1 MKFEKTIPVADRLPA
16 DTEMIGEA
24 MPLDTKENNDHIR
37 DFLNK
42 NGEHLK
48 KELLDK
54 VLCGH

>member
-1 MKFEKTIPVADRLPA
+1 MTFERGFMVAEQLPEN
-16 DTEMIGEA
+16 TEMIGEA

>member
-1 MKFEKTIPVADRLPA
+1 MKFEKGVNIADYLPA
-16 DTEMIGEA
+16 ETEMVGEA

-42 NGEHLK
+42 NGNDLK
-48 KELLDK
+48 KQLMDK

>member
-1 MKFEKTIPVADRLPA
+1 MV
-16 DTEMIGEA
+16 GEA

-42 NGEHLK
+42 NGNDLK

>member
-1 MKFEKTIPVADRLPA
+1 MVAEQLPES
-16 DTEMIGEA
+16 TEMIGEA

-42 NGEHLK
+42 NGENLK
-48 KELLDK
+48 KQLLDK

>member
-1 MKFEKTIPVADRLPA
+1 MKFEKGFNIADYLTA
-16 DTEMIGEA
+16 ETEMVGEA

-42 NGEHLK
+42 NGNDLK